1 MALPP
6 RHPDPL
12 TADDYLKELKGGVE
26 GLYVLGS
33 FNRYITVHSQQIR
46 AVNLIH
52 ALVEKTGPHVDKDV
66 AIIGAGFAGVT
77 AAAYALE
84 RTNAAVTVFEAAPR
98 ALWLQEHCWERWLH
112 PGLYDWPLPGSLE
125 PRTYLPV
132 MNWTTGPAHQV
143 VAQVR
148 EQWNEALSRKANLTC
163 HFNSPVSAVKPAKNG
178 RLSVTVNAPMDLPDY
193 DVVILAVGFGLE
205 DAGLEQPS
213 YWNDIDGLLRPSGS
227 VLISGFG
234 DGGLADL
241 LRLCLPSYRQD
252 RLIELVRGIDEETS
266 AKIVDAERTLAGNQ
280 ADLNSFYERLE
291 VDTVIEWLRDE
302 PTGAPEV
309 TIAGAGALYGTTSAI
324 LNRFLV
330 SQLAHARPSAFS
342 VLPKKTANVT
352 PQRDGLKVTFDDGTE
367 RVFNHAILRH
377 GPRAA
382 VDRIDGVL
390 EPSIAVE
397 QRRRWRGLPQAL
409 DRTRVPLF
417 SRPAA
422 IDEIDSNF
430 RSLSSYESS
439 GDPWCLLIAPENSTH
454 WPLLAQNVLNRIAH
468 PSEGEGKPVQIAT
481 EPLYIRAEDAVS
493 GEASYRAVVRAL
505 CTADVLLADV
515 GKFDNPAVMML
526 LGIRAAVRRGVS
538 VICTNSPITDEVWR
552 QVPFNIREIK
562 PISLWESEKRV
573 RDLADAIRDGLG
585 QSQQQATYLDL
596 PVYEYVRK
604 LVPDESP
611 GKTPVLYLR
620 SFSENYRNRNLEGV
634 RQNLE
639 TALSKAFPGS
649 RLYSVIDEAS
659 PRLASQRLYSAMRH
673 RELCVIDWTEWRAN
687 VFFEMGAR
695 LASHP
700 RFPLC
705 ILTEP
710 SGVIVAHRKLSD
722 LLSPFVYESAGKLSK
737 FKTAVDKYVKERQSL
752 RNHAFEVATQFFDAR
767 QEGYR
772 TRVDENLSA
781 SANATVDGRD
791 PLQTVEVN
799 VLYANRNPNLT
810 RQVLSSSF
818 EHLCAAWCYL
828 DEREAPHLWD
838 RSALLD
844 PGNYANFVRYRDLGL
859 RLRSALETRYDD
871 RDKRLLARIRERQH
885 ATQKLNAL
893 AAGLN
898 QWRQLRDQID
908 DALEELSREELEA
921 AVDQLIKL
929 KKQIVDLGS
938 SPASVILR
946 QGLDHD
952 LHVLEQALKTSGATG

>member
-12 TADDYLKELKGGVE
+12 TADDYLKELKGDIDGV
-26 GLYVLGS
+26 YVLGS

-52 ALVEKTGPHVDKDV
+52 ALVEKTGPLVDKKM
-66 AIIGAGFAGVT
+66 AIVGAGFAGVT

-84 RTNAAVTVFEAAPR
+84 HTNAAVTVFEAAPR
-98 ALWLQEHCWERWLH
+98 ALWLQEHCRERWLH
-112 PGLYDWPLPGSLE
+112 PGLYDWPLPGALE

-132 MNWTTGPAHQV
+132 MNWTTGPADEV

-148 EQWNEALSRKANLTC
+148 EQWNELLSRKANLTC
-163 HFNSPVSAVKPAKNG
+163 LFNTTVSAVTPLKNG
-178 RLSVTVNAPMDLPDY
+178 QLSVAAQAPIGLPDH
-193 DVVILAVGFGLE
+193 DIVIVAAGFGLE

-213 YWNDIDGLLRPSGS
+213 YWNDIDGLIRASGS

-252 RLIELVRGIDEETS
+252 RLIELVRGIDEDTS
-266 AKIVDAERTLAGNQ
+266 AKIVDAERTLAGNE
-280 ADLNSFYERLE
+280 AALHSFYQNLE
-291 VDTVIEWLRDE
+291 VGSVIELLRDE
-302 PTGAPEV
+302 PTGAPQV
-309 TIAGAGALYGTTSAI
+309 TIAGGGVLYGTTSAI

-330 SQLAHARPSAFS
+330 SQLAHARPAAFS
-342 VLPKKTANVT
+342 VLAKKIGKVT
-352 PQRDGLKVTFDDGTE
+352 PRHDGFHASFDDGTQ
-367 RVFNHAILRH
+367 RVFDHAILRH
-377 GPRAA
+377 GPRPA

-390 EPSIAVE
+390 QSSIAVE
-397 QRRRWRGLPQAL
+397 RRRRWRGLPQAL

-417 SRPAA
+417 SRPA
-422 IDEIDSNF
+422 IDEIDSSF

-439 GDPWCLLIAPENSTH
+439 GDPWCLVIAPENSRH
-454 WPLLAQNVLNRIAH
+454 WPLLAQNVLNRLAH
-468 PSEGEGKPVQIAT
+468 PPEGEGKAVRIAT
-481 EPLYIRAEDAVS
+481 EALYIRAEDAIS
-493 GEASYRAVVRAL
+493 GEAPYRAVVRAL
-505 CTADVLLADV
+505 CTADVLLAEV
-515 GKFDNPAVMML
+515 GNFDNPAVMML

-552 QVPFNIREIK
+552 HVPFNIREIK
-562 PISLWESEKRV
+562 PISLSQSEKRV

-585 QSQQQATYLDL
+585 QSQQQSSYLDL

-604 LVPDESP
+604 LVPDGSP
-611 GKTPVLYLR
+611 GKAPVLYLR
-620 SFSENYRNRNLEGV
+620 SFSENYRNGNLEGV

-659 PRLASQRLYSAMRH
+659 PRLASQRLYSAIRH

-705 ILTEP
+705 ILEEP
-710 SGVIVAHRKLSD
+710 PGSIVVHRRLRD
-722 LLSPFVYESAGKLSK
+722 LLSPFVYENAGQLSK
-737 FKTAVDKYVKERQSL
+737 FKTAVDRYVKERPSL
-752 RNHAFEVATQFFDAR
+752 RNHAFEVATQFFDVR

-772 TRVDENLSA
+772 TRVDETLSA
-781 SANATVDGRD
+781 SADATVDGRD
-791 PLQTVEVN
+791 PLETVEVN

-810 RQVLSSSF
+810 RQVVSSSF
-818 EHLCAAWCYL
+818 EQLCAAWCYL
-828 DEREAPHLWD
+828 DEREAPHTWD
-838 RSALLD
+838 RAALLD
-844 PGNYANFVRYRDLGL
+844 PGNYASFVRYRDLGL
-859 RLRSALETRYDD
+859 RLRSALETRHHN
-871 RDKRLLARIRERQH
+871 RDKRLLTRIRERQN
-885 ATQKLNAL
+885 ATRALNGL
-893 AAGLN
+893 AVGLN

-908 DALEELSREELEA
+908 NGVEDVSREELA
-921 AVDQLIKL
+921 AALAQLVTL
-929 KKQIVDLGS
+929 KEQIIALG

-952 LHVLEQALKTSGATG
+952 LHVLEQALTTNGAAG